1 MSVELKETGS
11 GGQYYLPDAEAG
23 DDIAEMTFSRASD
36 KLIIVDHT
44 YVPDRYRGQG
54 VGKQLVDRLIADAR
68 EKGFKIVPLCPF
80 VKAQFQKHPEW
91 HDVLSK

>member
-1 MSVELKETGS
+1 MTITLEETDS
-11 GGQYYLPDAEAG
+11 GGRYFLAEDG
-23 DDIAEMTFSRASD
+23 TDDLAEMTFSRANE

-54 VGKQLVDRLIADAR
+54 VGRRLVDRLIADAR
-68 EKGFKIVPLCPF
+68 DKHVRIVPLCPF

-91 HDVLSK
+91 NDVLST